1 VPFLEVREIDTFYGA
16 SHVLHS
22 LSLSMERG
30 AIECILGRNGVGKTT
45 LLRSVIGLTP
55 PRRGAIIFK
64 GNDITRMRVNQR
76 ARLGI
81 GYVPQGR
88 EIFPDISV
96 IDNLRLGLVAR
107 SDGMTRVPDEIFEF
121 FPMLKLLVDRPGGLL
136 SGGEQQQL
144 AIARALCG
152 NPEVLLLDEPTE
164 GIQPSVVEEIER
176 ILRRIH
182 QEKKLTIL
190 LVEQKLDFAK
200 NVAQE
205 FTIMVKGRVAREA
218 DIRSLTDEVV
228 REYLTSKCSRTGD
241 ARSLP
246 DREDMRCL
254 LERSHPRRTR
264 WEWRWLTMKSPS

>member
-1 VPFLEVREIDTFYGA
+1 MPLLEVREIDTFYGA
-16 SHVLHS
+16 SHILHS

-64 GNDITRMRVNQR
+64 GNDITRMRVNRR

-107 SDGMTRVPDEIFEF
+107 SDGMTRVPDEIFDF
-121 FPMLKLLVDRPGGLL
+121 FPMLSQLADRQGGVL
-136 SGGEQQQL
+136 SGGEQQQV
-144 AIARALCG
+144 AIARALCS
-152 NPEVLLLDEPTE
+152 NPELLLLDEPTE

-190 LVEQKLDFAK
+190 LVEQKLEFAK
-200 NVAQE
+200 NVAQA

-218 DIRSLTDEVV
+218 DVHSLTDDVV
-228 REYLTSKCSRTGD
+228 REYLTI
-241 ARSLP
+241 
-246 DREDMRCL
+246 
-254 LERSHPRRTR
+254 
-264 WEWRWLTMKSPS
+264 

>member
-22 LSLSMERG
+22 LSLNMERG

-55 PRRGAIIFK
+55 PRRGAIMFK
-64 GNDITRMRVNQR
+64 GNDITRMRVNRR

-107 SDGMTRVPDEIFEF
+107 SDGMTRVPDEIFDF
-121 FPMLKLLVDRPGGLL
+121 FPMLRLLVDRPGGLL

-152 NPEVLLLDEPTE
+152 NPELLLLDEPTE

-182 QEKKLTIL
+182 QEKKVTIL

-218 DIRSLTDEVV
+218 DIRSLTDDVV
-228 REYLTSKCSRTGD
+228 REYLTI
-241 ARSLP
+241 
-246 DREDMRCL
+246 
-254 LERSHPRRTR
+254 
-264 WEWRWLTMKSPS
+264 

>member
-64 GNDITRMRVNQR
+64 GSDITRMRVNQR

-107 SDGMTRVPDEIFEF
+107 SDSMTRVPDEIFDF

-152 NPEVLLLDEPTE
+152 NPELLLLDEPTE

-228 REYLTSKCSRTGD
+228 REYLTI
-241 ARSLP
+241 
-246 DREDMRCL
+246 
-254 LERSHPRRTR
+254 
-264 WEWRWLTMKSPS
+264 

>member
-1 VPFLEVREIDTFYGA
+1 VPFLEVRGIDTFYGA
-16 SHVLHS
+16 SHILHS

-64 GNDITRMRVNQR
+64 GNDITRMRVNRR

-107 SDGMTRVPDEIFEF
+107 SDGMTRVPDEIFDF
-121 FPMLKLLVDRPGGLL
+121 FPMLRQLADRQGGVL
-136 SGGEQQQL
+136 SGGEQQQV
-144 AIARALCG
+144 AIARALCS
-152 NPEVLLLDEPTE
+152 NPELLLLDEPTE

-190 LVEQKLDFAK
+190 LVEQKLEFAK
-200 NVAQE
+200 NVAQA

-218 DIRSLTDEVV
+218 DVHSLTDDVV
-228 REYLTSKCSRTGD
+228 REYLTI
-241 ARSLP
+241 
-246 DREDMRCL
+246 
-254 LERSHPRRTR
+254 
-264 WEWRWLTMKSPS
+264 

>member
-1 VPFLEVREIDTFYGA
+1 VPLLDVQNIDTFYGA
-16 SHVLHS
+16 SHILHS
-22 LSLSMERG
+22 LSLTVDQGE
-30 AIECILGRNGVGKTT
+30 IECILGRNGVGKTT
-45 LLRSVIGLTP
+45 LLRSIIGLNP
-55 PRRGAIIFK
+55 PRRGKILYK
-64 GNDITRMRVNQR
+64 GEDVTRMRVNRR

-96 IDNLRLGLVAR
+96 MDNLRLGLVAR
-107 SDGMTRVPDEIFEF
+107 RDGMSRVPDEVFDF
-121 FPMLKLLVDRPGGLL
+121 FPMLKPLVDRKGGLL

-152 NPEVLLLDEPTE
+152 SPELLLLDEPTE
-164 GIQPSVVEEIER
+164 GIQPSIVQEIER

-182 QEKKLTIL
+182 AEKKLTIL

-218 DIRSLTDEVV
+218 DIHGLTDDVI
-228 REYLTSKCSRTGD
+228 REYLTI
-241 ARSLP
+241 
-246 DREDMRCL
+246 
-254 LERSHPRRTR
+254 
-264 WEWRWLTMKSPS
+264 

>member
-1 VPFLEVREIDTFYGA
+1 MPLLEVREIDTFYGA
-16 SHVLHS
+16 SHILHS

-64 GNDITRMRVNQR
+64 GNDITRMRVNRR

-107 SDGMTRVPDEIFEF
+107 SDGMTRVPDEIFDF
-121 FPMLKLLVDRPGGLL
+121 FPMLRQLADRQGGVL

-144 AIARALCG
+144 AIARALVAE
-152 NPEVLLLDEPTE
+152 PDVLLLDEPSL
-164 GIQPSVVEEIER
+164 GLAPRIVDVVFNALAAIR
-176 ILRRIH
+176 DRDIA
-182 QEKKLTIL
+182 IL
-190 LVEQKLDFAK
+190 LVEQRAQRT
-200 NVAQE
+200 VAL
-205 FTIMVKGRVAREA
+205 A
-218 DIRSLTDEVV
+218 D
-228 REYLTSKCSRTGD
+228 
-241 ARSLP
+241 
-246 DREDMRCL
+246 
-254 LERSHPRRTR
+254 RSHVLANGELR
-264 WEWRWLTMKSPS
+264 LTLTPADADNTDKLVAAYLA

>member
-1 VPFLEVREIDTFYGA
+1 MPFLEVRGIDTFYGA
-16 SHVLHS
+16 SHILHS

-55 PRRGAIIFK
+55 PRRGAIMFK
-64 GNDITRMRVNQR
+64 GNDITRMRVNRR

-107 SDGMTRVPDEIFEF
+107 SDGMTRVPDEIFDF
-121 FPMLKLLVDRPGGLL
+121 FPMLRLLVDRPGGLL

-152 NPEVLLLDEPTE
+152 NPELLLLDEPTE

-182 QEKKLTIL
+182 QEKKVTIL

-218 DIRSLTDEVV
+218 DIHSLTDDVV
-228 REYLTSKCSRTGD
+228 REYLTI
-241 ARSLP
+241 
-246 DREDMRCL
+246 
-254 LERSHPRRTR
+254 
-264 WEWRWLTMKSPS
+264 

>member
-1 VPFLEVREIDTFYGA
+1 
-16 SHVLHS
+16 
-22 LSLSMERG
+22 MERG

-64 GNDITRMRVNQR
+64 GNDITRMRVNRR

-107 SDGMTRVPDEIFEF
+107 SDGMTRVPDEIFDF
-121 FPMLKLLVDRPGGLL
+121 FPMLRQLADRQGGVL

-144 AIARALCG
+144 AIARALCS
-152 NPEVLLLDEPTE
+152 NPELLLLDEPTE

-190 LVEQKLDFAK
+190 LVEQKLEFAK

-218 DIRSLTDEVV
+218 DIHSLTDDVV
-228 REYLTSKCSRTGD
+228 REYLTI
-241 ARSLP
+241 
-246 DREDMRCL
+246 
-254 LERSHPRRTR
+254 
-264 WEWRWLTMKSPS
+264 

>member
-22 LSLSMERG
+22 LSLTMERG

-64 GNDITRMRVNQR
+64 GGDITRMRVNQR

-107 SDGMTRVPDEIFEF
+107 SDGMTRVPDEIFDF

-152 NPEVLLLDEPTE
+152 NPELLLLDEPTE

-182 QEKKLTIL
+182 QEKKVTIL

-228 REYLTSKCSRTGD
+228 REYLTI
-241 ARSLP
+241 
-246 DREDMRCL
+246 
-254 LERSHPRRTR
+254 
-264 WEWRWLTMKSPS
+264 

>member
-64 GNDITRMRVNQR
+64 GSDITRMRVNQR

-107 SDGMTRVPDEIFEF
+107 SDSMTRVPDEIFDF
-121 FPMLKLLVDRPGGLL
+121 FPMLKVLVDRPGGLL

-152 NPEVLLLDEPTE
+152 NPELLLLDEPTE

-228 REYLTSKCSRTGD
+228 REYL
-241 ARSLP
+241 AI
-246 DREDMRCL
+246 
-254 LERSHPRRTR
+254 
-264 WEWRWLTMKSPS
+264 

>member
-1 VPFLEVREIDTFYGA
+1 
-16 SHVLHS
+16 
-22 LSLSMERG
+22 MERG

-55 PRRGAIIFK
+55 PRRGAIMFK
-64 GNDITRMRVNQR
+64 GNDITRMRVNRR

-107 SDGMTRVPDEIFEF
+107 SDGMTRVPDEIFDF
-121 FPMLKLLVDRPGGLL
+121 FPMLRLLVDRPGGLL

-152 NPEVLLLDEPTE
+152 NPELLLLDEPTE

-182 QEKKLTIL
+182 QEKKVTIL

-218 DIRSLTDEVV
+218 DIHSLTDDVV
-228 REYLTSKCSRTGD
+228 REYLTI
-241 ARSLP
+241 
-246 DREDMRCL
+246 
-254 LERSHPRRTR
+254 
-264 WEWRWLTMKSPS
+264 

>member
-1 VPFLEVREIDTFYGA
+1 MPLLEVREIDTFYGA
-16 SHVLHS
+16 SHILHS

-30 AIECILGRNGVGKTT
+30 TIECILGRNGVGKTT

-64 GNDITRMRVNQR
+64 GNDITRMRVNRR

-107 SDGMTRVPDEIFEF
+107 SDGMTRVPDEIFDF
-121 FPMLKLLVDRPGGLL
+121 FPMLRQLADRQGGVL

-144 AIARALCG
+144 AIARALCS
-152 NPEVLLLDEPTE
+152 NPELLLLDEPTE

-182 QEKKLTIL
+182 AEKKLTIL
-190 LVEQKLDFAK
+190 LVEQKLEFAK

-218 DIRSLTDEVV
+218 DIHSLTDDVV
-228 REYLTSKCSRTGD
+228 REYLTI
-241 ARSLP
+241 
-246 DREDMRCL
+246 
-254 LERSHPRRTR
+254 
-264 WEWRWLTMKSPS
+264 

>member
-1 VPFLEVREIDTFYGA
+1 VPLLEVREIDTFYGA
-16 SHVLHS
+16 SHILHS

-64 GNDITRMRVNQR
+64 GNDITRMRVNRR

-107 SDGMTRVPDEIFEF
+107 SDGMTRVPDEIFDF
-121 FPMLKLLVDRPGGLL
+121 FPMLRQLADRQGGVL

-144 AIARALCG
+144 AIARALCS
-152 NPEVLLLDEPTE
+152 NPELLLLDEPTE

-190 LVEQKLDFAK
+190 LVEQKLEVAK

-218 DIRSLTDEVV
+218 DIHSLTDDVV
-228 REYLTSKCSRTGD
+228 REYLTI
-241 ARSLP
+241 
-246 DREDMRCL
+246 
-254 LERSHPRRTR
+254 
-264 WEWRWLTMKSPS
+264 

>member
-1 VPFLEVREIDTFYGA
+1 VPLLEVREIDTFYGA
-16 SHVLHS
+16 SHILHS

-30 AIECILGRNGVGKTT
+30 TIECILGRNGVGKTT

-64 GNDITRMRVNQR
+64 GNDITRMRVNRR

-107 SDGMTRVPDEIFEF
+107 SDGMTRVPDEIFDF
-121 FPMLKLLVDRPGGLL
+121 FPMLSQLADRQGGVL
-136 SGGEQQQL
+136 SGGEQQQV
-144 AIARALCG
+144 AIARALCS
-152 NPEVLLLDEPTE
+152 NPELLLLDEPTE

-190 LVEQKLDFAK
+190 LVEQKLEFAK
-200 NVAQE
+200 NVAQA

-218 DIRSLTDEVV
+218 DVHSLTDDVV
-228 REYLTSKCSRTGD
+228 REYLTI
-241 ARSLP
+241 
-246 DREDMRCL
+246 
-254 LERSHPRRTR
+254 
-264 WEWRWLTMKSPS
+264 

>member
-1 VPFLEVREIDTFYGA
+1 MPFLEVREIDTFYGA

-30 AIECILGRNGVGKTT
+30 VIECILGRNGVGKTT

-64 GNDITRMRVNQR
+64 GSDITRMRVNQR

-107 SDGMTRVPDEIFEF
+107 SDGMTRVPDEIFDF

-152 NPEVLLLDEPTE
+152 NPELLLLDEPTE

-182 QEKKLTIL
+182 QEKKVTIL

-228 REYLTSKCSRTGD
+228 REYLTI
-241 ARSLP
+241 
-246 DREDMRCL
+246 
-254 LERSHPRRTR
+254 
-264 WEWRWLTMKSPS
+264 

>member
-1 VPFLEVREIDTFYGA
+1 MPLLEVREIDTFYGA
-16 SHVLHS
+16 SHILHS

-64 GNDITRMRVNQR
+64 GNDITRMRVNRR

-107 SDGMTRVPDEIFEF
+107 SDGMTRVPDEIFDF
-121 FPMLKLLVDRPGGLL
+121 FPMLSLLADRQGGVL
-136 SGGEQQQL
+136 SGGEQQQV
-144 AIARALCG
+144 AIARALCS
-152 NPEVLLLDEPTE
+152 NPELLLLDEPTE

-190 LVEQKLDFAK
+190 LVEQKLEFAK
-200 NVAQE
+200 NVAQA

-218 DIRSLTDEVV
+218 DVHSLTDEVV
-228 REYLTSKCSRTGD
+228 REYLTI
-241 ARSLP
+241 
-246 DREDMRCL
+246 
-254 LERSHPRRTR
+254 
-264 WEWRWLTMKSPS
+264 

>member
-16 SHVLHS
+16 SHILHS
-22 LSLSMERG
+22 LSLRMERG

-55 PRRGAIIFK
+55 PRRGAILFN

-76 ARLGI
+76 ARLGV

-88 EIFPDISV
+88 EIFPDLSV

-107 SDGMTRVPDEIFEF
+107 RDGMTRVPDEIFDF
-121 FPMLKLLVDRPGGLL
+121 FPMLKPLVDRPGGLL

-152 NPEVLLLDEPTE
+152 NPELLLLDEPTE

-218 DIRSLTDEVV
+218 DIGSLTDEVV
-228 REYLTSKCSRTGD
+228 REYLTI
-241 ARSLP
+241 
-246 DREDMRCL
+246 
-254 LERSHPRRTR
+254 
-264 WEWRWLTMKSPS
+264 

>member
-16 SHVLHS
+16 SHILHS
-22 LSLSMERG
+22 LSLRMEHG

-55 PRRGAIIFK
+55 PRRGAILFK

-107 SDGMTRVPDEIFEF
+107 SDGMTRVPDEIFDF
-121 FPMLKLLVDRPGGLL
+121 FPVLKLLVDRPGGLL

-152 NPEVLLLDEPTE
+152 NPELLLLDEPTE

-182 QEKKLTIL
+182 LEKKVTIL

-218 DIRSLTDEVV
+218 DIHSLTDDVV
-228 REYLTSKCSRTGD
+228 REYLTI
-241 ARSLP
+241 
-246 DREDMRCL
+246 
-254 LERSHPRRTR
+254 
-264 WEWRWLTMKSPS
+264 

>member
-1 VPFLEVREIDTFYGA
+1 MPFLEVREIDTFYGA

-96 IDNLRLGLVAR
+96 IDNLRLGMVAR

-152 NPEVLLLDEPTE
+152 NPELLLLDEPTE

-182 QEKKLTIL
+182 QEKKVTIL

-228 REYLTSKCSRTGD
+228 REYLTI
-241 ARSLP
+241 
-246 DREDMRCL
+246 
-254 LERSHPRRTR
+254 
-264 WEWRWLTMKSPS
+264 

>member
-1 VPFLEVREIDTFYGA
+1 MPFLEVREIDTFYGA

-64 GNDITRMRVNQR
+64 GSDITRMRVNQR

-107 SDGMTRVPDEIFEF
+107 SDGMTRVPDEIFDF

-152 NPEVLLLDEPTE
+152 NPELLLLDEPTE

-182 QEKKLTIL
+182 QEKKVTIL

-218 DIRSLTDEVV
+218 DIHSLTDDVV
-228 REYLTSKCSRTGD
+228 REYLTI
-241 ARSLP
+241 
-246 DREDMRCL
+246 
-254 LERSHPRRTR
+254 
-264 WEWRWLTMKSPS
+264 

>member
-1 VPFLEVREIDTFYGA
+1 
-16 SHVLHS
+16 
-22 LSLSMERG
+22 MERG

-64 GNDITRMRVNQR
+64 GSDITRMRVNQR

-107 SDGMTRVPDEIFEF
+107 SDGMTRVPDEIFDF

-152 NPEVLLLDEPTE
+152 NPELLLLDEPTE

-182 QEKKLTIL
+182 QEKKVTIL

-228 REYLTSKCSRTGD
+228 REYLTI
-241 ARSLP
+241 
-246 DREDMRCL
+246 
-254 LERSHPRRTR
+254 
-264 WEWRWLTMKSPS
+264 

>member
-1 VPFLEVREIDTFYGA
+1 VPFLEVRGIDTFYGA
-16 SHVLHS
+16 SHILHS

-64 GNDITRMRVNQR
+64 GSDITRMRVNQR

-107 SDGMTRVPDEIFEF
+107 SDGMTRVPDEIFDF
-121 FPMLKLLVDRPGGLL
+121 FPMLRLLVDRPGGLL

-152 NPEVLLLDEPTE
+152 NPELLLLDEPTE

-182 QEKKLTIL
+182 QEKKVTIL

-200 NVAQE
+200 NVAQQ

-228 REYLTSKCSRTGD
+228 REYLTI
-241 ARSLP
+241 
-246 DREDMRCL
+246 
-254 LERSHPRRTR
+254 
-264 WEWRWLTMKSPS
+264 

>member
-30 AIECILGRNGVGKTT
+30 VIECILGRNGVGKTT

-64 GNDITRMRVNQR
+64 GSDITRMRVNQR

-107 SDGMTRVPDEIFEF
+107 SDGMTRVPDEIFDF

-152 NPEVLLLDEPTE
+152 NPELLLLDEPTE

-182 QEKKLTIL
+182 QERKVTIL

-228 REYLTSKCSRTGD
+228 REYLTI
-241 ARSLP
+241 
-246 DREDMRCL
+246 
-254 LERSHPRRTR
+254 
-264 WEWRWLTMKSPS
+264 

>member
-1 VPFLEVREIDTFYGA
+1 MPLLEVREIDTFYGA
-16 SHVLHS
+16 SHILHS

-64 GNDITRMRVNQR
+64 GNDITRMRVNRR

-96 IDNLRLGLVAR
+96 LDNLRLGLVAR
-107 SDGMTRVPDEIFEF
+107 SDGMTRVPDEIFDF
-121 FPMLKLLVDRPGGLL
+121 FPMLRQLADRQGGVL

-144 AIARALCG
+144 AIARALCS
-152 NPEVLLLDEPTE
+152 NPELLLLDEPTE

-190 LVEQKLDFAK
+190 LVEQKLEFAK
-200 NVAQE
+200 NVAQA

-218 DIRSLTDEVV
+218 DVHSLTDDVV
-228 REYLTSKCSRTGD
+228 REYLTI
-241 ARSLP
+241 
-246 DREDMRCL
+246 
-254 LERSHPRRTR
+254 
-264 WEWRWLTMKSPS
+264 

>member
-64 GNDITRMRVNQR
+64 GSDITRMRVNQR

-107 SDGMTRVPDEIFEF
+107 NDGMTRVPDEIFDF

-152 NPEVLLLDEPTE
+152 NPELLLLDEPTE

-182 QEKKLTIL
+182 QEKKVTIL

-228 REYLTSKCSRTGD
+228 REYLTI
-241 ARSLP
+241 
-246 DREDMRCL
+246 
-254 LERSHPRRTR
+254 
-264 WEWRWLTMKSPS
+264 

>member
-1 VPFLEVREIDTFYGA
+1 MPLLEVREIDTFYGA
-16 SHVLHS
+16 SHILHS

-64 GNDITRMRVNQR
+64 GNDITRMRVNRR

-107 SDGMTRVPDEIFEF
+107 SDGMTRVPDEIFDF
-121 FPMLKLLVDRPGGLL
+121 FPMLRQLADRQGGVL
-136 SGGEQQQL
+136 SGGEQQQV
-144 AIARALCG
+144 AIARALCS
-152 NPEVLLLDEPTE
+152 NPELLLLDEPTE

-190 LVEQKLDFAK
+190 LVEQKLEFAK
-200 NVAQE
+200 NVAQA

-218 DIRSLTDEVV
+218 DVHSLTDDVV
-228 REYLTSKCSRTGD
+228 REYLTI
-241 ARSLP
+241 
-246 DREDMRCL
+246 
-254 LERSHPRRTR
+254 
-264 WEWRWLTMKSPS
+264 

>member
-1 VPFLEVREIDTFYGA
+1 VPLLEVREIDTFYGA
-16 SHVLHS
+16 SHILHS

-64 GNDITRMRVNQR
+64 GNDITRMRVNRR

-107 SDGMTRVPDEIFEF
+107 SDGMTRVPDEIFDF
-121 FPMLKLLVDRPGGLL
+121 FPMLSQLADRQGGVL
-136 SGGEQQQL
+136 SGGEQQQV
-144 AIARALCG
+144 AIARALCS
-152 NPEVLLLDEPTE
+152 NPELLLLDEPTE

-190 LVEQKLDFAK
+190 LVEQKLEFAK
-200 NVAQE
+200 NVAQA

-218 DIRSLTDEVV
+218 DVHSLTDEVV
-228 REYLTSKCSRTGD
+228 REYLTI
-241 ARSLP
+241 
-246 DREDMRCL
+246 
-254 LERSHPRRTR
+254 
-264 WEWRWLTMKSPS
+264 

>member
-1 VPFLEVREIDTFYGA
+1 VPLLEVREIDTFYGA
-16 SHVLHS
+16 SHILHS

-64 GNDITRMRVNQR
+64 GNDITRMRVNRR

-107 SDGMTRVPDEIFEF
+107 SDGMTRVPDEIFDF
-121 FPMLKLLVDRPGGLL
+121 FPMLRQLADRQGGVL

-144 AIARALCG
+144 AIARALCS
-152 NPEVLLLDEPTE
+152 NPELLLLDEPTE

-190 LVEQKLDFAK
+190 LVEQKLEFAK
-200 NVAQE
+200 NVAQA

-218 DIRSLTDEVV
+218 DVHSLTDDVV
-228 REYLTSKCSRTGD
+228 REYLTI
-241 ARSLP
+241 
-246 DREDMRCL
+246 
-254 LERSHPRRTR
+254 
-264 WEWRWLTMKSPS
+264 

>member
-1 VPFLEVREIDTFYGA
+1 MPFLEVREIDTFYGA

-64 GNDITRMRVNQR
+64 GSDITRMRVNQR

-107 SDGMTRVPDEIFEF
+107 SDGMTRVPDEIFDF
-121 FPMLKLLVDRPGGLL
+121 FPMLKPLVDRPGGLL

-152 NPEVLLLDEPTE
+152 NPELLLLDEPTE

-182 QEKKLTIL
+182 QEKKVTIL

-228 REYLTSKCSRTGD
+228 REYLTI
-241 ARSLP
+241 
-246 DREDMRCL
+246 
-254 LERSHPRRTR
+254 
-264 WEWRWLTMKSPS
+264 

>member
-1 VPFLEVREIDTFYGA
+1 MPLLEVREIDTFYGA
-16 SHVLHS
+16 SHILHS

-64 GNDITRMRVNQR
+64 GNDITRMRVNRR

-96 IDNLRLGLVAR
+96 LDNLRLGLVAR
-107 SDGMTRVPDEIFEF
+107 SDGMTRVPDEIFDF
-121 FPMLKLLVDRPGGLL
+121 FPMLRQLADRQGGVL

-144 AIARALCG
+144 AIARALCS
-152 NPEVLLLDEPTE
+152 NPELLLLDEPTE

-182 QEKKLTIL
+182 AEKKLTIL
-190 LVEQKLDFAK
+190 LVEQKLEFAK

-218 DIRSLTDEVV
+218 DIHSLTDDVV
-228 REYLTSKCSRTGD
+228 REYLTI
-241 ARSLP
+241 
-246 DREDMRCL
+246 
-254 LERSHPRRTR
+254 
-264 WEWRWLTMKSPS
+264 

>member
-1 VPFLEVREIDTFYGA
+1 VPLLEVREIDTFYGA
-16 SHVLHS
+16 SHILHS

-64 GNDITRMRVNQR
+64 GNDITRMRVNRR

-107 SDGMTRVPDEIFEF
+107 SDGMTRVPDEIFDF
-121 FPMLKLLVDRPGGLL
+121 FPMLSQLADRQGGVL
-136 SGGEQQQL
+136 SGGEQQQV
-144 AIARALCG
+144 AIARALCS
-152 NPEVLLLDEPTE
+152 NPELLLLDEPTE

-190 LVEQKLDFAK
+190 LVEQKLEFAK
-200 NVAQE
+200 NVAQA

-218 DIRSLTDEVV
+218 DVHSLTDDVV
-228 REYLTSKCSRTGD
+228 REYLTI
-241 ARSLP
+241 
-246 DREDMRCL
+246 
-254 LERSHPRRTR
+254 
-264 WEWRWLTMKSPS
+264 

>member
-1 VPFLEVREIDTFYGA
+1 MPLLEVREIDTFYGA
-16 SHVLHS
+16 SHILHS

-30 AIECILGRNGVGKTT
+30 EIECILGRNGVGKTT

-64 GNDITRMRVNQR
+64 GNDITRMRVNRR

-107 SDGMTRVPDEIFEF
+107 SDGMTRVPDEIFDF
-121 FPMLKLLVDRPGGLL
+121 FPMLRQLADRQGGVL
-136 SGGEQQQL
+136 SGGEQQQV
-144 AIARALCG
+144 AIARALCS
-152 NPEVLLLDEPTE
+152 NPELLLLDEPTE

-182 QEKKLTIL
+182 AEKKLTIL
-190 LVEQKLDFAK
+190 LVEQKLEFAK

-218 DIRSLTDEVV
+218 DIHSLTDDVV
-228 REYLTSKCSRTGD
+228 REYLTI
-241 ARSLP
+241 
-246 DREDMRCL
+246 
-254 LERSHPRRTR
+254 
-264 WEWRWLTMKSPS
+264 

>member
-1 VPFLEVREIDTFYGA
+1 MPLLEVREIDTFYGA
-16 SHVLHS
+16 SHILHS

-64 GNDITRMRVNQR
+64 GNDITRMRVNRR

-107 SDGMTRVPDEIFEF
+107 SDGMTRVPDEIFDF
-121 FPMLKLLVDRPGGLL
+121 FPMLSQLADRQGGVL
-136 SGGEQQQL
+136 SGGEQQQV
-144 AIARALCG
+144 AIARALCS
-152 NPEVLLLDEPTE
+152 NPELLLLDEPTE

-190 LVEQKLDFAK
+190 LVEQKLEFAK
-200 NVAQE
+200 NVAQA

-218 DIRSLTDEVV
+218 DVHSLTDEVV
-228 REYLTSKCSRTGD
+228 REYLTI
-241 ARSLP
+241 
-246 DREDMRCL
+246 
-254 LERSHPRRTR
+254 
-264 WEWRWLTMKSPS
+264 

>member
-121 FPMLKLLVDRPGGLL
+121 FPMLKRLVDRPGGLL

-152 NPEVLLLDEPTE
+152 NPELLLLDEPTE

-228 REYLTSKCSRTGD
+228 REYLTI
-241 ARSLP
+241 
-246 DREDMRCL
+246 
-254 LERSHPRRTR
+254 
-264 WEWRWLTMKSPS
+264 